1 MLRITNK
8 ASLTI
13 REIDY
18 SIRIRDKETSFE
30 ELRDLL
36 RSELTKYGER
46 NRRIR
51 HESANPI
58 QEFLR
63 SNIERSI
70 IIRENTQIYFINY
83 REKEGSLRVEFT
95 LLVITSSINYA
106 PTRQALDYLIKDTIV
121 DYFEEILERHINV
134 NISVEAN
141 DREIVNFAES
151 VAGKKHTQQPRRDLI
166 TRTVAIVALLISVAL
181 GGAFAYKMLHT
192 NTQTENAKLKE
203 EYIDL
208 LLEKKII
215 EAVKD
220 QKFTINLYKIADTAG
235 MAKSIKP
242 DTVK

>member
-13 REIDY
+13 REIEY

-51 HESANPI
+51 QESANPI

-70 IIRENTQIYFINY
+70 IRSENTQIYFINY

-121 DYFEEILERHINV
+121 DYFEEILERHINA
-134 NISVEAN
+134 NITVEAN
-141 DREIVNFAES
+141 DREIVNFADS
-151 VAGKKHTQQPRRDLI
+151 VAGKKHAQPPRRDLF
-166 TRTVAIVALLISVAL
+166 TRTVAIVALAISIAL

-192 NTQTENAKLKE
+192 NVQTENAKLKE

-220 QKFTINLYKIADTAG
+220 QKFTVKLYKIADTAG
-235 MAKSIKP
+235 TAKTKP
-242 DTVK
+242 PEKKK